1 MNSQKNWWERPEEII
16 ANTEFDSEL
25 RAELVKEVQTNELD
39 VIAGNSKYYGKAI
52 VLFRNCCMEMKSGT
66 AYFAPDMA
74 VIYLGTEHQSSV
86 SVFAVDFTRRFL
98 NYPEQEHN
106 VLFVGF
112 DVSAGNVD
120 TMGYVLRPYIRVD
133 EVVNQEFHS
142 FTASFVNCRKRVKVT
157 SH

>member
-1 MNSQKNWWERPEEII
+1 MNSQKNWWERPEELI
-16 ANTEFDSEL
+16 ANTEFDSKL
-25 RAELVKEVQTNELD
+25 RAELVKEVKAGELK
-39 VIAGNSKYYGKAI
+39 VIAGNSKHYGKAI
-52 VLFRNCCMEMKSGT
+52 VLFKDCCMEMKSGI

-98 NYPEQEHN
+98 NYPEQEHD

-120 TMGYVLRPYIRVD
+120 TMGYVLRPYIRID

-142 FTASFVNCRKRVKVT
+142 FTASFVNCRKRIKVT